1 MSLLR
6 SSLLVGLGSIL
17 SRILGFAR
25 DVLFAQ
31 VLGAGPVADAFLAA
45 LRLPNLVR
53 RILGEGGLNPALV
66 PALSRLEPNEAATM
80 AGDTLSVF
88 ALVLLA
94 LTGLVEIGAGLIA
107 LLLAPGLHDDGETL
121 ALVALYTRLSFPIV
135 ICVTLAS
142 VAAAVLNGRGRFTAT
157 ALAPLAVNGGLIL
170 ALVVLESGFDLS
182 LTSKAAWLAA
192 ASSLAG
198 LIQLAIVAAALLQG
212 GSHLVHFRRPRW
224 SPVLKS
230 LLLAGLPVLAASG
243 AVQIYFLVATQIAS
257 FWPSGVSWLY
267 YAERVM
273 QLPLGLMAGLSASL
287 LLPELAR
294 RYQAGE
300 HRTLVGAQKRAL
312 EVALLLAVPASAALF
327 ILARPISS
335 VLFERGAFGSADTEG
350 TALVLMA
357 LSLGLPF
364 ATVAKVLSQTLFALD
379 SLRTALATAFAGLIV
394 TVTASLLLAWPLG
407 PTGIALGV
415 SLGCLAH
422 AGAVILGLHRF
433 GLWSPDAQSLGRLVR
448 IGAATFVMSLG
459 LLGARHAFPAAEP
472 IVLAALCLGGLI
484 LYAVAA
490 FATGAVTRDDWASVT
505 KKSSEPLRPDA
516 GLS

>member
-1 MSLLR
+1 MSLIR
-6 SSLLVGLGSIL
+6 SSLLVGLGSIV

-31 VLGAGPVADAFLAA
+31 ALGAGPVADAFLAA
-45 LRLPNLVR
+45 FRLPNLVR
-53 RILGEGGLNPALV
+53 RIVGEGGLNPVLV
-66 PALSRLEPNEAATM
+66 PALSRLEVDEGARV
-80 AGDTLSVF
+80 AGDALSVF
-88 ALVLLA
+88 ALALLA
-94 LTGLVEIGAGLIA
+94 LTGLVEIGAGAIA
-107 LLLAPGLHDDGETL
+107 FLLAPGLHDDGETL

-135 ICVTLAS
+135 ICATLAS
-142 VAAAVLNGRGRFTAT
+142 MAAAVLNGRGRFTAA

-170 ALVVLESGFDLS
+170 ALVALESGFDLPLAS
-182 LTSKAAWLAA
+182 NAAWLAA

-198 LIQLAIVAAALLQG
+198 LVQLGIVAAALLTG
-212 GSHLVHFRRPRW
+212 RPRLVRFQQPRW
-224 SPVLKS
+224 SPLLKS

-243 AVQIYFLVATQIAS
+243 AVQIFFLAATQIAS
-257 FWPSGVSWLY
+257 FWPSGISWLY

-300 HRTLVGAQKRAL
+300 REALATAQNRAV
-312 EVALLLAVPASAALF
+312 EVALLLALPASAALF
-327 ILARPISS
+327 ILARPIST
-335 VLFERGAFGSADTEG
+335 VLFERGAFTSKDAEG

-364 ATVAKVLSQTLFALD
+364 ATVAKVLSQTLFALG
-379 SLRTALATAFAGLIV
+379 SLRTALATALVGLVV
-394 TVTASLLLAWPLG
+394 TVAASLLLAGPLG
-407 PTGIALGV
+407 PAGIALGV

-422 AGAVILGLHRF
+422 AGAVILGLSRF
-433 GLWSPDAQSLGRLVR
+433 GLWSLGSQGLSRLVR
-448 IGAATFVMSLG
+448 MSAATLVMSLG
-459 LLGARHAFPAAEP
+459 LLGAGHAFPEAEP
-472 IVLAALCLGGLI
+472 LVLAAFCLGGLI
-484 LYAVAA
+484 LYALAA
-490 FATGAVTRDDWASVT
+490 LATGAVTRDDWASLT

>member
-1 MSLLR
+1 MSLFR
-6 SSLLVGLGSIL
+6 SSLLVGLGSVA
-17 SRILGFAR
+17 SRVLGFAR

-31 VLGAGPVADAFLAA
+31 ALGAGPVADAFLAA

-53 RILGEGGLNPALV
+53 RIVGEGGLNPVIV
-66 PALSRLEPNEAATM
+66 PALSRAGPDEGATV
-80 AGDTLSVF
+80 AGDALSVF
-88 ALVLLA
+88 ALALLA

-135 ICVTLAS
+135 LCVTLAS
-142 VAAAVLNGRGRFTAT
+142 IAAAVLNGRGRFAAT

-170 ALVVLESGFDLS
+170 TLVVLESGFDLP
-182 LTSKAAWLAA
+182 LVEKAAWLAA
-192 ASSLAG
+192 ASTLAG
-198 LIQLAIVAAALLQG
+198 LIQLAIVAAALLKG
-212 GSHLVHFRRPRW
+212 RSRLVRFRRPRW
-224 SPVLKS
+224 SPLLKS

-243 AVQIYFLVATQIAS
+243 AVQIYFLAATQIAS

-273 QLPLGLMAGLSASL
+273 QLPLGLMAGLSAGL

-300 HRTLVGAQKRAL
+300 RQALITAQNRAL
-312 EVALLLAVPASAALF
+312 EVALLLALPASAALI
-327 ILARPISS
+327 ILARPIST

-364 ATVAKVLSQTLFALD
+364 ATVGKVLSQTLFALG
-379 SLRTALATAFAGLIV
+379 SLRMAFMAAGMGLVV
-394 TVTASLLLAWPLG
+394 TVTASLLLAWALG

-415 SLGCLAH
+415 SLGCLGH
-422 AGAVILGLHRF
+422 AGAVTLGLHRF
-433 GLWSPDAQSLGRLVR
+433 GLWSPDRQSLSRLVR
-448 IGAATFVMSLG
+448 TVTATIVMSLG
-459 LLGARHAFPAAEP
+459 LLGARSTFPEP
-472 IVLAALCLGGLI
+472 GPLMLAALCLGGFT
-484 LYAVAA
+484 LYALAA
-490 FATGAVTRDDWASVT
+490 LATGAVTRDDWASLT

>member
-1 MSLLR
+1 MSLIR
-6 SSLLVGLGSIL
+6 SSLLVGFGSVA
-17 SRILGFAR
+17 SRILGLAR

-31 VLGAGPVADAFLAA
+31 ALGAGPVADAFLAA
-45 LRLPNLVR
+45 FRFPNLVR
-53 RILGEGGLNPALV
+53 RIVGEGGLNPVLV
-66 PALSRLEPNEAATM
+66 PALSRVGSDAAATM
-80 AGDTLSVF
+80 AGDALSVF
-88 ALVLLA
+88 ALALLA
-94 LTGLVEIGAGLIA
+94 LTGFVEIAAGLIA

-121 ALVALYTRLSFPIV
+121 ALVALYTRLAFPSV
-135 ICVTLAS
+135 ICVTLAAM
-142 VAAAVLNGRGRFTAT
+142 AAAVLNGRGRFTAT

-170 ALVVLESGFDLS
+170 ALVALESGFDLP
-182 LTSKAAWLAA
+182 LAQKAAWLAA
-192 ASSLAG
+192 ASTLAG
-198 LIQLAIVAAALLQG
+198 LVQLGSVAAALLTG
-212 GSHLVHFRRPRW
+212 RPRLVRFRRPRW
-224 SPVLKS
+224 SPLLKS

-243 AVQIYFLVATQIAS
+243 AVQIFFLAATQIAS

-294 RYQAGE
+294 RHRAGE
-300 HRTLVGAQKRAL
+300 HQLLMTAQNRAL
-312 EVALLLAVPASAALF
+312 EVALLLALPASAALF
-327 ILARPISS
+327 ILARPIST
-335 VLFERGAFGSADTEG
+335 VLFERGAFEATDAEG

-364 ATVAKVLSQTLFALD
+364 ATVAKVLSQTLFALG
-379 SLRTALATAFAGLIV
+379 SLRLALMAAGIGLAV

-407 PTGIALGV
+407 PAGIALGV

-433 GLWSPDAQSLGRLVR
+433 GLWSPGHRSLRRLTR
-448 IGAATFVMSLG
+448 TAMATLVMSLG
-459 LLGARHAFPAAEP
+459 LLGARSAFPEP
-472 IVLAALCLGGLI
+472 GTLMLAALCLGGLA
-484 LYAVAA
+484 LYALAA
-490 FATGAVTRDDWASVT
+490 LATGAMTRDDWASVT

>member
-1 MSLLR
+1 MSLIR
-6 SSLLVGLGSIL
+6 SSLLVGLGSIV

-31 VLGAGPVADAFLAA
+31 ALGAGPVADAFLAA

-66 PALSRLEPNEAATM
+66 PALSRLEPDEAATM

-88 ALVLLA
+88 ALALLA

-107 LLLAPGLHDDGETL
+107 LLLAPGLHDDHETL

-135 ICVTLAS
+135 LCATLAS

-170 ALVVLESGFDLS
+170 ALVVLESGFDLP
-182 LTSKAAWLAA
+182 LASKAAWLAG

-212 GSHLVHFRRPRW
+212 GSPLVRFRRPRW
-224 SPVLKS
+224 SPLLKS

-243 AVQIYFLVATQIAS
+243 AVQIYFLAATQIAS

-273 QLPLGLMAGLSASL
+273 QLPLGLMAGLSVSL

-294 RYQAGE
+294 RHQAGE
-300 HRTLVGAQKRAL
+300 RQALATAQNRAV
-312 EVALLLAVPASAALF
+312 EVALLLALPAGAALF

-335 VLFERGAFGSADTEG
+335 VLFERGAFASTDAEG

-364 ATVAKVLSQTLFALD
+364 ATLAKVLSQTLFALG
-379 SLRTALATAFAGLIV
+379 SLRTALAGALAGFVV

-422 AGAVILGLHRF
+422 TGAVILGLSRF
-433 GLWSPDAQSLGRLVR
+433 GLWSPGSQGLSRLLR
-448 IGAATFVMSLG
+448 IGAATLVMSLG
-459 LLGARHAFPAAEP
+459 LLGARHLFPEAEP
-472 IVLAALCLGGLI
+472 LVLAALCLGGLA
-484 LYAVAA
+484 LYALAA
-490 FATGAVTRDDWASVT
+490 LATGAVTRDDWASLT

>member
-1 MSLLR
+1 MSLIR
-6 SSLLVGLGSIL
+6 SSLLVGFGSVA

-31 VLGAGPVADAFLAA
+31 ALGAGPVADAFLAA

-53 RILGEGGLNPALV
+53 RILGEGGLNPVLV
-66 PALSRLEPNEAATM
+66 PALSRVSPDEAATI
-80 AGDTLSVF
+80 AGDALSVF
-88 ALVLLA
+88 ALALLA
-94 LTGLVEIGAGLIA
+94 LTGFVEIGAGLIA
-107 LLLAPGLHDDGETL
+107 LLLAPGLHDDHETL

-135 ICVTLAS
+135 LCVTLAS
-142 VAAAVLNGRGRFTAT
+142 IGAAVLNGRGFFTAT

-170 ALVVLESGFDLS
+170 VLVVLESGFDLP
-182 LTSKAAWLAA
+182 LAQKAAWLAA

-198 LIQLAIVAAALLQG
+198 LIQLAIVAAALLRG
-212 GSHLVHFRRPRW
+212 GASLVRFRWPRW
-224 SPVLKS
+224 SPLLKS

-243 AVQIYFLVATQIAS
+243 AVQIYFLAATQIAS

-273 QLPLGLMAGLSASL
+273 QLPLGLMAGLSAGL

-294 RYQAGE
+294 RHQSGERQALM
-300 HRTLVGAQKRAL
+300 TAQNRAL
-312 EVALLLAVPASAALF
+312 EVALLLALPAGAALF
-327 ILARPISS
+327 ILARPIST
-335 VLFERGAFGSADTEG
+335 VLFERGAFASSDAEG

-364 ATVAKVLSQTLFALD
+364 ATVGKVLSQTLFALG
-379 SLRTALATAFAGLIV
+379 SVRRALAAAGMGLVV

-415 SLGCLAH
+415 SLGCVAH

-433 GLWSPDAQSLGRLVR
+433 GLWSPGRRSLNRLTR
-448 IGAATFVMSLG
+448 TAMATVIMSLG
-459 LLGARHAFPAAEP
+459 LLGAGTAFPEP
-472 IVLAALCLGGLI
+472 GSLMLAALCLGGLA
-484 LYAVAA
+484 LYALAA
-490 FATGAVTRDDWASVT
+490 LATGAMTRDDWASLT

>member
-6 SSLLVGLGSIL
+6 SSLLVGFGSIV

-31 VLGAGPVADAFLAA
+31 ALGAGPVADAFLAA

-66 PALSRLEPNEAATM
+66 PALSRLEPDEAATM

-94 LTGLVEIGAGLIA
+94 LTGFVEISAGLIA

-135 ICVTLAS
+135 LCVTLAS
-142 VAAAVLNGRGRFTAT
+142 IAAAVLNGRGRFTAT

-170 ALVVLESGFDLS
+170 ALVAIESGFDVS
-182 LTSKAAWLAA
+182 LASKAAWLAA

-198 LIQLAIVAAALLQG
+198 LIQLAIVAAALLTG
-212 GSHLVHFRRPRW
+212 GQRLVRFRRPRW

-243 AVQIYFLVATQIAS
+243 AVQIYFLAATQIAS

-294 RYQAGE
+294 RYRAGE
-300 HRTLVGAQKRAL
+300 RQALATAQNRAL
-312 EVALLLAVPASAALF
+312 EVALLLALPASAALL
-327 ILARPISS
+327 ILARPIST
-335 VLFERGAFGSADTEG
+335 VLFERGAFASRDAEG

-364 ATVAKVLSQTLFALD
+364 ATVAKVLSQTLFALG
-379 SLRTALATAFAGLIV
+379 SLRTALATALVGLVV
-394 TVTASLLLAWPLG
+394 TVTASLLLAGPLG

-422 AGAVILGLHRF
+422 MGAVILGLSRF
-433 GLWSPDAQSLGRLVR
+433 GLWSLTRQSLSRLARTAVATLVMCLALL
-448 IGAATFVMSLG
+448 AAGSVFPEPEPLNLAAFCLG
-459 LLGARHAFPAAEP
+459 GLVLY
-472 IVLAALCLGGLI
+472 VLAAL
-484 LYAVAA
+484 
-490 FATGAVTRDDWASVT
+490 ATGAVTRDDWASLT
-505 KKSSEPLRPDA
+505 KKSSEPLHPDA

>member
-1 MSLLR
+1 MSLIR
-6 SSLLVGLGSIL
+6 SSLLVGLGSIV

-31 VLGAGPVADAFLAA
+31 ALGAGPVADAFLAA

-66 PALSRLEPNEAATM
+66 PVLSRLEPDEGAKI
-80 AGDTLSVF
+80 AGDVLGTF
-88 ALVLLA
+88 ALALLA

-107 LLLAPGLHDDGETL
+107 LLLAPGLHDDAGTL

-135 ICVTLAS
+135 LFATLAS
-142 VAAAVLNGRGRFTAT
+142 IAAAVLNGRGRFTAT

-170 ALVVLESGFDLS
+170 ALVVSESGFDLA
-182 LTSKAAWLAA
+182 LAQKAAWLAA

-198 LIQLAIVAAALLQG
+198 LIQLGIVAAALLKDRPR
-212 GSHLVHFRRPRW
+212 LVRFRRPRW
-224 SPVLKS
+224 SPLMKS
-230 LLLAGLPVLAASG
+230 LLMAGLPVLAASG
-243 AVQIYFLVATQIAS
+243 AVQIYFLAATQIAS

-273 QLPLGLMAGLSASL
+273 QLPLGLMAGLSAGL

-294 RYQAGE
+294 RHHAGE
-300 HRTLVGAQKRAL
+300 HQALMTAQNRAL
-312 EVALLLAVPASAALF
+312 EVALLLALPAGAAMF
-327 ILARPISS
+327 ILARPIST
-335 VLFERGAFGSADTEG
+335 VLFERGAFVSVDAEG

-364 ATVAKVLSQTLFALD
+364 ATVAKVLSQTLFALG
-379 SLRTALATAFAGLIV
+379 SVRRAVAAAGVGLVV
-394 TVTASLLLAWPLG
+394 TVTASLLLAWPFG

-415 SLGCLAH
+415 SLGCLGH
-422 AGAVILGLHRF
+422 AGAVILGLSRF
-433 GLWSPDAQSLGRLVR
+433 GLWSPDRGGLGRLTRTVTA
-448 IGAATFVMSLG
+448 IVIMSLG
-459 LLGARHAFPAAEP
+459 LLGGRSAFPEP
-472 IVLAALCLGGLI
+472 GSLMLAAFCLGGLI
-484 LYAVAA
+484 LYALAA
-490 FATGAVTRDDWASVT
+490 FATGAMTRDDWASLT

>member
-1 MSLLR
+1 MSLIR
-6 SSLLVGLGSIL
+6 SSLLVGLGSVA

-31 VLGAGPVADAFLAA
+31 ALGAGPVADAFLAA
-45 LRLPNLVR
+45 FRLPNLVR
-53 RILGEGGLNPALV
+53 RIVGEGGLNPVLV
-66 PALSRLEPNEAATM
+66 PALSRVDPDEAATV
-80 AGDTLSVF
+80 AGDALSVF
-88 ALVLLA
+88 ALALLA
-94 LTGLVEIGAGLIA
+94 LTGFVEIGAGLIA

-142 VAAAVLNGRGRFTAT
+142 LAAAVLNWRGRFTAT

-170 ALVVLESGFDLS
+170 ALVALESGFDLS
-182 LTSKAAWLAA
+182 LASKAAWLAA

-198 LIQLAIVAAALLQG
+198 LAQLGIVAAALLQG
-212 GSHLVHFRRPRW
+212 GSRLVRFRRPRW
-224 SPVLKS
+224 SPLLKS

-243 AVQIYFLVATQIAS
+243 AVQIYFLAATQIAS
-257 FWPSGVSWLY
+257 FWPSGISWLY

-294 RYQAGE
+294 RHQAGE
-300 HRTLVGAQKRAL
+300 HEALMTAQNRAL
-312 EVALLLAVPASAALF
+312 EVALLLALPAGAALF
-327 ILARPISS
+327 ILARPIST
-335 VLFERGAFGSADTEG
+335 VLFERGAFASTDAEG

-364 ATVAKVLSQTLFALD
+364 ATVAKVLSQTLFALG
-379 SLRTALATAFAGLIV
+379 SLRTALKAAGIGLGV
-394 TVTASLLLAWPLG
+394 TVTTSLLLAWRLG
-407 PTGIALGV
+407 PAGIALGV
-415 SLGCLAH
+415 SLGCLGH

-433 GLWSPDAQSLGRLVR
+433 GLWSPDRRSLSRLARTVT
-448 IGAATFVMSLG
+448 ATIVMSVG
-459 LLGARHAFPAAEP
+459 LLGARSVFEETGPL
-472 IVLAALCLGGLI
+472 VLTVLCLGGLG
-484 LYAVAA
+484 LYALAA
-490 FATGAVTRDDWASVT
+490 FATGAMTRDDWASLT

>member
-1 MSLLR
+1 MSLIR
-6 SSLLVGLGSIL
+6 SSLLVSFGSVA

-31 VLGAGPVADAFLAA
+31 ALGAGPVADAFLAA
-45 LRLPNLVR
+45 FRLPNLVR
-53 RILGEGGLNPALV
+53 RIVGEGGLNPVLV
-66 PALSRLEPNEAATM
+66 PGLSRVGPDEAVTM
-80 AGDTLSVF
+80 AGDALSVF
-88 ALVLLA
+88 ALALLA

-107 LLLAPGLHDDGETL
+107 FLLAPGLHDNGETL
-121 ALVALYTRLSFPIV
+121 ALVALYTRLSFPVV

-142 VAAAVLNGRGRFTAT
+142 MAAAVLNGRGRFTAT

-170 ALVVLESGFDLS
+170 ALVVLESGFEFPLAQ
-182 LTSKAAWLAA
+182 KAAWLAA

-198 LIQLAIVAAALLQG
+198 LVQLGIVAAALLQG
-212 GSHLVHFRRPRW
+212 WPRLVRFRRPRW
-224 SPVLKS
+224 SPFLKS

-243 AVQIYFLVATQIAS
+243 AVQIYFLAATQIAS

-273 QLPLGLMAGLSASL
+273 QLPLGLMAGLSAGL

-294 RYQAGE
+294 RHQAGE
-300 HRTLVGAQKRAL
+300 RQTLITAQNRAL
-312 EVALLLAVPASAALF
+312 EVALLLALPAGAALV
-327 ILARPISS
+327 ILARPIST
-335 VLFERGAFGSADTEG
+335 VLFERGAFVSTDADG

-364 ATVAKVLSQTLFALD
+364 ATVGKVLSQTLFALS
-379 SLRTALATAFAGLIV
+379 SLRTALAAAGLGLAV

-415 SLGCLAH
+415 SLGCLVH
-422 AGAVILGLHRF
+422 AGAVILALRRL
-433 GLWSPDAQSLGRLVR
+433 GLWSPDRRSLSRLARAVT
-448 IGAATFVMSLG
+448 ATLVMSLG
-459 LLGARHAFPAAEP
+459 LLGARSALPEP
-472 IVLAALCLGGLI
+472 GSLMLAALCLGGFG
-484 LYAVAA
+484 LYALAA
-490 FATGAVTRDDWASVT
+490 IATGAMTRDDWASLT